1 MRRSLWLFQLAA
13 IGCQPAIRTPLPMP
27 SSTPQAEVAKCGVK
41 GDAPWAWGPR
51 FSGRGPASSSV
62 FCRFTHC
69 KGEKKGDQK
78 QLLGD
83 SLRRKPSECL
93 RFSPHKRGMC
103 IPLIPAPS
111 TLFQAC
117 KAQKSHF
124 LNIFPVA
131 NEHGALSQLHQPSPQ
146 WGKYSLEYSL
156 AIVSLISELLI
167 DQSQL
172 CHVLSYVTLGQ
183 FLNPPSLHFH
193 TCNIG
198 VTGPISQGDNSNQTK
213 SHMQMPKHICRCQ
226 FAALVTMRKPKPS
239 ISRLI
244 PRTLRFV
251 RGGLCKAVCASITAW
266 LWAGGAAG
274 GGETPPAPFLPS
286 RSQLSSP
293 VSPVDPK
300 YTVLPYGSLLS
311 FHIGFPPESFFFFPG
326 ITHTHTKAVWKAGH
340 PEGVNPALGS
350 QVLMC
355 PPPVSPALFSIAFF
369 QPCFLLPTLCST
381 LASVT
386 VLVASFTAPLFK
398 IPTKTESQGPSSRF
412 GGERTA
418 EAQPS
423 SDSGHSLVS
432 PRVGDI

>member
-1 MRRSLWLFQLAA
+1 
-13 IGCQPAIRTPLPMP
+13 
-27 SSTPQAEVAKCGVK
+27 
-41 GDAPWAWGPR
+41 
-51 FSGRGPASSSV
+51 
-62 FCRFTHC
+62 
-69 KGEKKGDQK
+69 
-78 QLLGD
+78 
-83 SLRRKPSECL
+83 
-93 RFSPHKRGMC
+93 
-103 IPLIPAPS
+103 
-111 TLFQAC
+111 
-117 KAQKSHF
+117 
-124 LNIFPVA
+124 
-131 NEHGALSQLHQPSPQ
+131 
-146 WGKYSLEYSL
+146 
-156 AIVSLISELLI
+156 
-167 DQSQL
+167 
-172 CHVLSYVTLGQ
+172 
-183 FLNPPSLHFH
+183 
-193 TCNIG
+193 
-198 VTGPISQGDNSNQTK
+198 
-213 SHMQMPKHICRCQ
+213 MPKHICRYQ

-293 VSPVDPK
+293 VSPVDPQVHRA
-300 YTVLPYGSLLS
+300 TLWLPAQFSHWLPS
-311 FHIGFPPESFFFFPG
+311 RIIFFFSG

-423 SDSGHSLVS
+423 SDSSHSLVS

>member
-1 MRRSLWLFQLAA
+1 
-13 IGCQPAIRTPLPMP
+13 
-27 SSTPQAEVAKCGVK
+27 
-41 GDAPWAWGPR
+41 
-51 FSGRGPASSSV
+51 
-62 FCRFTHC
+62 
-69 KGEKKGDQK
+69 
-78 QLLGD
+78 
-83 SLRRKPSECL
+83 
-93 RFSPHKRGMC
+93 
-103 IPLIPAPS
+103 
-111 TLFQAC
+111 
-117 KAQKSHF
+117 
-124 LNIFPVA
+124 
-131 NEHGALSQLHQPSPQ
+131 
-146 WGKYSLEYSL
+146 
-156 AIVSLISELLI
+156 
-167 DQSQL
+167 
-172 CHVLSYVTLGQ
+172 
-183 FLNPPSLHFH
+183 
-193 TCNIG
+193 
-198 VTGPISQGDNSNQTK
+198 
-213 SHMQMPKHICRCQ
+213 MPKHICRCQ
-226 FAALVTMRKPKPS
+226 FAAFVTMRKPKPH

-293 VSPVDPK
+293 VSPVDPQVHRA
-300 YTVLPYGSLLS
+300 TLWLPAQFSHWLPS
-311 FHIGFPPESFFFFPG
+311 RIFFFFFFFFWIQPPPPPSL
-326 ITHTHTKAVWKAGH
+326 THTKAVWKARH

-386 VLVASFTAPLFK
+386 VLVASFTAPLFE

-412 GGERTA
+412 RGERTT